1 VRSVFRIVLAVVA
14 IVAVA
19 AVGAWALSWRKL
31 QRAGA
36 PSPRSNVG
44 MLRAAALRLRA
55 DGFNGCPTAR
65 QVLELAEG
73 SWKTELR
80 KATNGNDPWGTPFR
94 VVCDED
100 RVRVFSLG
108 PDKLAGTEDDVSS
121 IH

>member
-1 VRSVFRIVLAVVA
+1 
-14 IVAVA
+14 
-19 AVGAWALSWRKL
+19 
-31 QRAGA
+31 
-36 PSPRSNVG
+36 
-44 MLRAAALRLRA
+44 MLRAAALQLRA
-55 DGFNGCPTAR
+55 DGFKGCPTAR
-65 QVLELAEG
+65 QVLELTEG

-80 KATNGNDPWGTPFR
+80 EATNGNDAWGTPFR